1 MKVEKIFVLGPHLSD
16 LKLFAAWYN
25 YTSEGKNHL
34 LPDTWGSRCHSWEAD
49 DTSKGFVGDWGCT
62 KELLAYPK
70 HWCNDLWCYV
80 DGCDCRDE
88 FAIETLMWTGTKG
101 LYFTYDFCCKQMKSK
116 TDCTAK
122 GSKCVWNA
130 PNSKC
135 FMAGNADTYIDNRCN
150 TKATNWMDCAKWTSC
165 TWKGNLNKCSA
176 ATASTRAKALSCP
189 DAGRTTTTKTQT
201 FSSRTTTIILGR
213 DKIVSG
219 AARSGLMAT
228 VALAAATLG
237 CLTPPTHH
245 HQPLHAAAIVGFYQ
259 EILNTHAAMFSWF
272 QEGLWQ

>member
-1 MKVEKIFVLGPHLSD
+1 MATGRCLYSRAILVVLAPAM
-16 LKLFAAWYN
+16 AANAATNSTARRPCACRKPRELTTMPMAGANMYN
-25 YTSEGKNHL
+25 YTNKGKTHQ

-62 KELLAYPK
+62 KELLAKPK
-70 HWCNDLWCYV
+70 HWCNDIWCYV

-135 FMAGNADTYIDNRCN
+135 FMSGSADTYIENRCN
-150 TKATNWMDCAKWTSC
+150 TKASNWMDCAKWTSC

-189 DAGRTTTTKTQT
+189 DAGGDKT
-201 FSSRTTTIILGR
+201 
-213 DKIVSG
+213 VSG
-219 AARSGLMAT
+219 AARSCLMAT
-228 VALAAATLG
+228 AALAAATV
-237 CLTPPTHH
+237 CLTS
-245 HQPLHAAAIVGFYQ
+245 I
-259 EILNTHAAMFSWF
+259 
-272 QEGLWQ
+272 